1 MSDAT
6 ATLEPTAHT
15 GTGPGKGHAHPSD
28 KMFVQVAIALAV
40 ITALEVAWSYLPW
53 GESTGFLAFAEIGG
67 LLLMM
72 GIKFVVVASR
82 FMHLKFD
89 QGVLSRLFYFG
100 LLLAV
105 LVYIAALTTFEVW
118 SPGSPGFTPSTPF
131 PHR

>member
-6 ATLEPTAHT
+6 ATVQPTAHT
-15 GTGPGKGHAHPSD
+15 GTGTGKGQAHPTD

-40 ITALEVAWSYLPW
+40 ITAVEVAWSYLPW
-53 GESTGFLAFAEIGG
+53 GHATGFMAFAEVGG
-67 LLLMM
+67 LLFMM
-72 GIKFVVVASR
+72 AIKFVVVASR

-105 LVYIAALTTFEVW
+105 LVYIAALTTFELW
-118 SPGSPGFTPSTPF
+118 SPGAPGFSPSTPF
-131 PHR
+131 PHV